1 MPVPEGPPFTAQGR
15 RVKSHPSKPT
25 MERFVAALC
34 SGWHSSISFARG
46 KQGGVAFRFGFRR
59 STEVLKSGSSLYG
72 QGTVRAYAACCGVN
86 LAAAAGFGPGVVSPR
101 GVVWWRGV
109 GVESGCRSVRD
120 ERRLIRARD
129 AFNQAIQPGLQP
141 GIPSIPGPRD
151 HLTKNHSLR
160 RIRIGRVRRRSEGE
174 RANFDERLQ
183 TNAALWERSRAE
195 ESSRDSKEKKEG

>member
-129 AFNQAIQPGLQP
+129 DFNQAIQPGHPP
-141 GIPSIPGPRD
+141 GIPPAPGPRD
-151 HLTKNHSLR
+151 LVAKDRSLR
-160 RIRIGRVRRRSEGE
+160 RMRVGRRRRRSTGS
-174 RANFDERLQ
+174 AQIFTSDC
-183 TNAALWERSRAE
+183 
-195 ESSRDSKEKKEG
+195 